1 MNVYVQSHQNPY
13 FKILMPT
20 AVVLGGGTFRGKLG
34 YESKILTIR
43 VSTLIDFPGLS
54 WWLRWLSVC
63 LQCGRPGFNP
73 WVGKI
78 PWSRK
83 WQPTPVLLP
92 RTSHGRRS
100 LVSIGSQRVGHN

>member
-83 WQPTPVLLP
+83 WQPTPVFLP
-92 RTSHGRRS
+92 EKSHEQRLQSTR
-100 LVSIGSQRVGHN
+100 LQRVGRD